1 MILGRRCKNF
11 QIFIEKNLFLGELG
25 IIFAKNL
32 VITKQM
38 GDLKKIICEVI
49 HNKGGFVFHKLC
61 QGKSCQFDDFLTEIG
76 KNPQYKA
83 EWAKIVRWMEAY
95 GAIENI
101 PSKHYRII
109 RGLKRTD
116 IYEYRSKSLRVYVK
130 VDKPDVIIVIGGYKK
145 NQKQD
150 INNLKYKLKEVD
162 LL

>member
-1 MILGRRCKNF
+1 
-11 QIFIEKNLFLGELG
+11 
-25 IIFAKNL
+25 
-32 VITKQM
+32 M
-38 GDLKKIICEVI
+38 GWYRIVECDFI
-49 HNKGGFVFHKLC
+49 HNHGGFVFHKLH
-61 QGKSCQFDDFLTEIG
+61 QGESCQFDEFLTEIG
-76 KNPQYKA
+76 ENPQYKA